1 MLDAPDRADRD
12 AARFRLDANVV
23 VEAGAGTGKTTLL
36 TDRILFLVLGWDEPE
51 PARVERVVA
60 LTFTEKAA
68 GEIKL
73 RLSDRLV
80 ELAARLSGAPLA
92 PGARERAERT
102 LGELR
107 ERFGKGDA
115 EVLTRARAALEDLD
129 KSPIGTIHSFCAQL
143 LRLHPV
149 EAGVDPAFRVDE
161 GEAFDELFESEWARW
176 LDEQLGERPPDRA
189 AWLELLGAAPLSD
202 VEALAR
208 ELCSEKP
215 DLAGLAGPDA
225 AAAAALRSLA
235 RAARALPAGRAKP
248 RGGILNA
255 IAESAARLD
264 AAAAAAEQGEPSPA
278 ADEPPSPRSA
288 KWPAAWGEDPDAEAL
303 YERALDVAEDVS
315 PRAEAAVRRAARLLV
330 PFAERFRREYARR
343 GWVSFDGLL
352 RRARDLVRDD
362 ARVREE
368 SKRRFATLLID
379 EFQDT
384 DPLQGELLMYLAER
398 PGGGARRWR
407 DVVPAPGRVFVVG
420 DPKQSIYRFRGAD
433 IAAYEGFVG
442 RLRETGAL
450 LCDLTANFR
459 SVPAVVAPVNEV
471 FAAAMKPE
479 AGAQPAYKAILP
491 ARPAGAAGPAVRVVA
506 VADAGGEARAA
517 DVQRAQAAW
526 VADRI
531 AREGRV
537 PGAPAADR
545 RPLRDFAV
553 LLRSSTALPAFLDA
567 FKRAGI
573 PYAVEIERFFY
584 EAPEVSDFLNLLRA
598 LDDPGD
604 RIALAG
610 LLRSPLAALTDD
622 GLLSL
627 ARADALSYR
636 RDPAARVLPAAE
648 RARAS
653 ALFSALRALRARAG
667 REPLGELVGAAL
679 EATNML
685 ELSARAYHGQQT
697 VSNLLKL
704 RRMAV
709 EASDGR
715 GATLKEFCARVR
727 DAAREKH
734 PEGESPL
741 ADERLEA
748 VRVMSVHKSK
758 GLEFPVVFAVHL
770 SGRPGGGS
778 EKPSLRLDA
787 ATGRAA
793 LRLGKRASAAMAL
806 ADARE
811 KVLERLE
818 SVRLLNVAMTR
829 AREEL
834 WLVGREKPES
844 GSLASHLL
852 KSGSWPADGR
862 DGRLPVARVD
872 AAAPPEPPRAALPEP
887 AALDA
892 AAVVRAWTEREAR
905 RKAAVAPRARAATAY
920 LREAPK
926 RPAVA
931 EDGERGAAGAEIG
944 QLCHRVL
951 QDWDFRAGGG
961 PAAAVA
967 RAREI
972 LERRAPG
979 PRWPE
984 AAREAQ
990 GILESFLSSAAA
1002 RELAG
1007 AEILGREVP
1016 FAYADG
1022 ATVVRGAAD
1031 LIYRVGKRLVVADFK
1046 SERVDEKAAAAVR
1059 AHYAEQ
1065 GRAYVEAVRRAWG
1078 ETAEF
1083 RVLFLRRPEL

>member
-36 TDRILFLVLGWDEPE
+36 TDRILFLVLGWDRPE
-51 PARVERVVA
+51 PVRVERVVA

-92 PGARERAERT
+92 EAARERAERT
-102 LGELR
+102 LAELR
-107 ERFGKGDA
+107 ARFKKDDA
-115 EVLTRARAALEDLD
+115 ELLARARAALEDLD
-129 KSPIGTIHSFCAQL
+129 KSPIGTIHAFCAQL
-143 LRLHPV
+143 LRLHPI

-161 GEAFDELFESEWARW
+161 GDAFDELFESEWASW
-176 LDEQLGERPPDRA
+176 LDGELGEKPPNRA
-189 AWLELLGAAPLSD
+189 AWLELLAAADLSEL
-202 VEALAR
+202 EALAR
-208 ELCSEKP
+208 ALCSEKP
-215 DLAGLAGPDA
+215 DLGGLDAPDR
-225 AAAAALRSLA
+225 AAAAALRELA
-235 RAARALPAGRAKP
+235 RGARALPTGREKP
-248 RGGILNA
+248 TGKILEA
-255 IAESAARLD
+255 LAQIAARLD
-264 AAAAAAEQGEPSPA
+264 AAAAAAENAEPPLS
-278 ADEPPSPRSA
+278 ADEPPVPRA
-288 KWPAAWGEDPDAEAL
+288 AVWPKKWGEDPEAEAL
-303 YERALDVAEDVS
+303 HERAAAAAEDAS

-352 RRARDLVRDD
+352 RRARDLVRDS

-368 SKRRFATLLID
+368 SKRRFAVLLID

-398 PGGGARRWR
+398 PGGAARRWQ
-407 DVVPAPGRVFVVG
+407 DVVPASGRIFLVG

-442 RLRETGAL
+442 RLRDTGAL

-459 SVPAVVAPVNEV
+459 SVPAVVGPVNDA
-471 FAAAMKPE
+471 FAAAMRAEP
-479 AGAQPAYKAILP
+479 GAQPAYKAILA
-491 ARPAGAAGPAVRVVA
+491 ARPEGAPGPAVRVVA
-506 VADAGGEARAA
+506 VAAEDAAA
-517 DVQRAQAAW
+517 AQRAEAAW
-526 VADRI
+526 VARRI
-531 AREGRV
+531 AETGRV
-537 PGAPAADR
+537 PGAPAAGR
-545 RPLRDFAV
+545 RPLKDFAL

-567 FKRAGI
+567 FKRAGV

-604 RIALAG
+604 RIAVAG

-627 ARADALSYR
+627 ARAGALTYR
-636 RDPAARVLPAAE
+636 RDPPARVLPEDERRRAA
-648 RARAS
+648 
-653 ALFSALRALRARAG
+653 ALFEALRGLSARAG
-667 REPLGELVGAAL
+667 REPLGDIVIAAL
-679 EATNML
+679 ERVNFL

-727 DAAREKH
+727 EAARDSKR
-734 PEGESPL
+734 EGESPL

-758 GLEFPVVFAVHL
+758 GLEFPIVFAAYL
-770 SGRPGGGS
+770 SGRPGGGA
-778 EKPSLRLDA
+778 EKPALRLDA
-787 ATGRAA
+787 ASGRAA
-793 LRLGKRASAAMAL
+793 LRLGRLPSAAMAL
-806 ADARE
+806 ADVRE
-811 KVLERLE
+811 KDLEKRE
-818 SVRLLNVAMTR
+818 TVRLLYVAMTR

-852 KSGSWPADGR
+852 PSGSWPVDGR
-862 DGRLPVARVD
+862 DGRLSVERLDAKAPPETAA
-872 AAAPPEPPRAALPEP
+872 AAAPAP

-892 AAVVRAWTEREAR
+892 AAVARAWKER
-905 RKAAVAPRARAATAY
+905 AAWRAAAAAPRARAATAY

-931 EDGERGAAGAEIG
+931 EDGARSAAGAEVG
-944 QLCHRVL
+944 QVCHRVL
-951 QDWDFRAGGG
+951 QEWDFRAGGDL
-961 PAAAVA
+961 PAAVA
-967 RAREI
+967 RARAV

-984 AAREAQ
+984 AASEAEDV
-990 GILESFLSSAAA
+990 LNSFLKSAAA

-1031 LIYRVGKRLVVADFK
+1031 LIYRAGERLVVADFK
-1046 SERVDEKAAAAVR
+1046 SERVDAKSAAAVR
-1059 AHYAEQ
+1059 DHYAEQ

-1078 ETAEF
+1078 RTPEF
-1083 RVLFLRRPEL
+1083 RVLFLRRPDL